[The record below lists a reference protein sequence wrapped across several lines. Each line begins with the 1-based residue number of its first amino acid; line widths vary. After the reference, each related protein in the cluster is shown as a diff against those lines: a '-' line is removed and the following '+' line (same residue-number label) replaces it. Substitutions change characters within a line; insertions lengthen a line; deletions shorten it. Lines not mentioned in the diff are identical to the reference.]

1 MVEMYCFL
9 FDECLT
15 QDLVAVANS
24 YGHDAGHVVYRGLR
38 SASDNVLAKY
48 ANQHDMVFVTNNR
61 RDFVKL
67 YREIE
72 LHPGLIIIVPSV
84 ELALQKQLFAGLL
97 SYLSDGKDLT
107 NRLIDI
113 HIDGT
118 MTMVDWPSPVTK

>member
-15 QDLVAVANS
+15 QDLVAVAHS

-38 SASDNVLAKY
+38 SAGDNELAKY
-48 ANQHDMVFVTNNR
+48 ANRHDMVFVTNNR

-67 YREIE
+67 YRNIE

-84 ELALQKQLFAGLL
+84 ELALQKQLFAGFLT
-97 SYLSDGKDLT
+97 SLSDGKDLT
-107 NRLIDI
+107 NCLIDI
-113 HIDGT
+113 HIDGS
-118 MTMVDWPSPVTK
+118 MTLVDWPPSATE